1 MGGRGIGAGALR
13 AVGLVAVA
21 ALVAAGLGG
30 CGADQAAVAGS
41 NHPVIRSLD
50 SSWVPGQLSLAQLA
64 AYQAISEPALRLAQ
78 ERFQQRKREL
88 ALLEARKI
96 AKRKHDQEEARRKY
110 REALRRARLAYQA
123 ALRKAAR
130 ERAHQLALLAAQKR
144 EIERKR
150 RENERKRRVAPGE
163 ECRDPQLRQY
173 FHCSTGHL
181 PLPPT
186 PKK

>member
-1 MGGRGIGAGALR
+1 MGGRGIGAGTLR
-13 AVGLVAVA
+13 AAGVVA
-21 ALVAAGLGG
+21 AAALAAAALGG

-41 NHPVIRSLD
+41 SHPVIRSLD

-130 ERAHQLALLAAQKR
+130 ERARQLARLKR
-144 EIERKR
+144 LRAERDRKL
-150 RENERKRRVAPGE
+150 RELERKRRVAPGE
-163 ECRDPQLRQY
+163 ECRDPQTRQR

>member
-1 MGGRGIGAGALR
+1 MGAAAL
-13 AVGLVAVA
+13 VVA
-21 ALVAAGLGG
+21 ALSG
-30 CGADQAAVAGS
+30 CGATQEAVAGS

-78 ERFQQRKREL
+78 ERFQLRKREL

-123 ALRKAAR
+123 ALRKAAI
-130 ERAHQLALLAAQKR
+130 ERARQLRLIAAQKR
-144 EIERKR
+144 EIERQR
-150 RENERKRRVAPGE
+150 RENERRRRVAPGE
-163 ECRDPQLRQY
+163 ECRDPQQRQTY
-173 FHCSTGHL
+173 RCSTGHL
-181 PLPPT
+181 PLLPT